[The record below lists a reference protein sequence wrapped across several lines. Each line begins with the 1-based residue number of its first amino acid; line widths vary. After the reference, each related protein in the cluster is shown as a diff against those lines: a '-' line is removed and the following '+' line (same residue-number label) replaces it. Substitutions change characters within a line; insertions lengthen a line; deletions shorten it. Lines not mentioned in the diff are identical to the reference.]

1 LRRELAEWRA
11 KVGDLESV
19 RKSLQTENKMLAK
32 QAEKATKSVRV
43 MMPAKDYEESLAHY
57 R

>member
-1 LRRELAEWRA
+1 LAEWRA